1 MTPGPSSALPC
12 CRLDSMCI
20 HTRAR
25 KLSSGGQSQDMCIG
39 AWRTGIRHNHFSGP
53 RHLISRFFRG
63 GASSFFQPRSRR
75 TDSCGSE
82 EGRDGSRLL
91 KSCTSKS
98 VGAVGR
104 IPFGDES
111 CLLGGKLRGK
121 INLFVLKAAPTLQRV
136 PINKLR
142 RVRTEIQN
150 SRTAET
156 DFPYCALAS
165 QPEEQHPVI
174 HRHSPE
180 RARTW

>member
-1 MTPGPSSALPC
+1 
-12 CRLDSMCI
+12 MCI

-121 INLFVLKAAPTLQRV
+121 ITLFVLKAAPTLQRV